1 MNKLLFCLMALL
13 SLTFASCSNKTNIY
27 PVSGKVTYEGHPA
40 AGATVFFYRQGA
52 DPLTD
57 PMIMGIVMQDGSF
70 ELSCGSLG
78 KGAPAGDYDVVIE
91 WKQRAKPNGRQG
103 RMPDKLN
110 GRYADPRHPL
120 LHAKVEAQATQL
132 SPFDLTAEHDRG

>member
-1 MNKLLFCLMALL
+1 MNKLLLWISLLL
-13 SLTFASCSNKTNIY
+13 SLAFASCSNRTNIY
-27 PVSGKVTYEGHPA
+27 PVSGKVTYKGQPA
-40 AGATVFFYRQGA
+40 AGATVFFFRQGA
-52 DPLTD
+52 DPVRE

-78 KGAPAGDYDVVIE
+78 KGAPAGDYDVAIE
-91 WKQRAKPNGRQG
+91 WKQRSMPNRKQG

-120 LHAKVEAQATQL
+120 LRAKVEAESNQL
-132 SPFDLTAEHDRG
+132 SPFDLVAESPH